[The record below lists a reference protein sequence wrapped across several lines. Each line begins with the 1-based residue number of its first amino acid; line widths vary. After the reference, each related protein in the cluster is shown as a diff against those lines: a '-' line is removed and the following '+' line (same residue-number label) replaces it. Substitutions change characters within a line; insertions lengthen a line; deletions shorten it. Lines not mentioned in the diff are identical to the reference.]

1 MHVLLKNSYIMR
13 RILIWE
19 DQAAVAAASVAAV
32 MVAAVITEQDLA
44 VVAVLA
50 ATEEAAVAAS
60 AGHAAVAVLAGH
72 AAVDLEDRG
81 LAVQGHTV
89 RGLAVRV
96 CHLHPHREG
105 DIMDMAIAQP
115 SSIIMVAEAAEAA
128 AMYLSV

>member
-1 MHVLLKNSYIMR
+1 M
-13 RILIWE
+13 IWE

-50 ATEEAAVAAS
+50 ATEEAAVA
-60 AGHAAVAVLAGH
+60 VLAGH
-72 AAVDLEDRG
+72 AAVDLEGRD
-81 LAVQGHTV
+81 LMV

>member
-50 ATEEAAVAAS
+50 ATEEAAVAAL

-72 AAVDLEDRG
+72 AAVDLEGRD
-81 LAVQGHTV
+81 LMV

-96 CHLHPHREG
+96 CHLHPHREE
-105 DIMDMAIAQP
+105 DIMDMAIAQL
-115 SSIIMVAEAAEAA
+115 SSIITVVEVAEAAVAP
-128 AMYLSV
+128 AMYLSA